1 MIDLEKSRY
10 PALTVDFV
18 MARVDQGRWITDCP
32 NNPRCPGAERVRMN
46 VSFVCGLCNAGPLW
60 VVFPPD
66 LVEIEAEL
74 IKRPDAVNRNWRPGE
89 TLEGLRHENS
99 EHGVA

>member
-1 MIDLEKSRY
+1 MIDLERSRF

-18 MARVDQGRWITDCP
+18 MARVDHGRWLTDCP
-32 NNPRCPGAERVRMN
+32 NSPRCPGAERVRTN

-60 VVFPPD
+60 VVFPSNRA
-66 LVEIEAEL
+66 EIEVEL
-74 IKRPDAVNRNWRPGE
+74 MRRSDVANRNWRPGE
-89 TLEGLRHENS
+89 PIDDLRLENS